1 MPLSSG
7 ALHSA
12 VPIMAYCL
20 SSISMTMVNK
30 FVLSGFQHHM
40 VFFML
45 AIQALSSVVLLMG
58 LGRFLGLHYRS
69 LNAADVRAWLPVS
82 ITQAV
87 MLYTGG
93 KSLQYLNVPL
103 FTIFKNL
110 TIILVA
116 YGERMLFKAAVTPLM
131 MVAFTLMVLSSMV
144 GGWNDLQFNFVGYA
158 WMAANCCSS
167 AFFVLHMRKIMKV
180 VNFKDFDTVYYNN
193 ILTVP
198 MYLILSLL
206 AENWGEFLAY
216 YDAPEHNAEYWTF
229 VRSNLFSGIC
239 AFAISYC
246 TAWCIRTTSSTTYS
260 MAGALNKLPIAVFAM
275 FYFDDPVTLGGILAV
290 LLGFG
295 AGLVYT
301 HAKNLQKA
309 ASGAGSGA
317 SGLPAPISMEP
328 VKNINVNIKS

>member
-1 MPLSSG
+1 MASIT
-7 ALHSA
+7 AFASA
-12 VPIMAYCL
+12 VPILAYCL
-20 SSISMTMVNK
+20 SSITMTMVNK

-40 VFFML
+40 VFLML
-45 AIQALSSVVLLMG
+45 GIQALSSVVLLVVSSK
-58 LGRFLGLHYRS
+58 FLNLQYRS
-69 LNAADVRAWLPVS
+69 MSMADARAWLPVS
-82 ITQAV
+82 VTQAV

-116 YGERMLFKAAVTPLM
+116 YGERLMFKSIVTPLM
-131 MVAFTLMVLSSMV
+131 MAAFGLMVLSSIV
-144 GGWNDLQFNFVGYA
+144 GGWNDIQFNLLGYM
-158 WMAANCCSS
+158 WMAMNCFSS
-167 AFFVLHMRKIMKV
+167 AFFVLHMRRVMKV

-193 ILTVP
+193 LLTAP
-198 MYLILSLL
+198 MFFVLSIVV
-206 AENWGEFLAY
+206 ENWGEFLAY
-216 YDAPEHNAEYWTF
+216 YDATEHRAEYWSF

-275 FYFDDPVTLGGILAV
+275 FYFDDPVTAGGVLAV
-290 LLGFG
+290 ALGFS

-301 HAKNLQKA
+301 HAKNLQKKDS
-309 ASGAGSGA
+309 ASQAN
-317 SGLPAPISMEP
+317 LPTPISMEP
-328 VKNINVNIKS
+328 VKNINVRVKNDH